1 MNNLYVF
8 AIGGSGERVMKSL
21 IMMLATGMP
30 LGAKKLIPVFV
41 DNDVNSNALTSCLD
55 LINYY
60 RANPEADKTDKVGLH
75 NICNKTSGDLGSV
88 PSFAHVDVEKPII
101 LNVAGDNIGNLDK
114 IIGNLDTK
122 KSMKIALTKKKSSVY

>member
-41 DNDVNSNALTSCLD
+41 DNDVNSNALTSC
-55 LINYY
+55 
-60 RANPEADKTDKVGLH
+60 
-75 NICNKTSGDLGSV
+75 
-88 PSFAHVDVEKPII
+88 
-101 LNVAGDNIGNLDK
+101 
-114 IIGNLDTK
+114 
-122 KSMKIALTKKKSSVY
+122 

>member
-41 DNDVNSNALTSCLD
+41 DNDVNSNSLTSCLD
-55 LINYY
+55 LI
-60 RANPEADKTDKVGLH
+60 T
-75 NICNKTSGDLGSV
+75 
-88 PSFAHVDVEKPII
+88 
-101 LNVAGDNIGNLDK
+101 
-114 IIGNLDTK
+114 IIGQIQRRTK
-122 KSMKIALTKKKSSVY
+122 PTRSDCTIFVARQVET